1 MSNTSWAYRSRGG
14 SGENRDDNG
23 SGGKKD
29 EGANKVLDAEEQLTN
44 ELFGT
49 SNFLSRG
56 ANSGEIHGAE
66 SDGDERD
73 DGKTPGAQNG
83 GGSLFY
89 EDLGVSEEPSS
100 TSVFTTSSSVK
111 RKKVPAWQDEDDEDI
126 RVSLTSANRLRKLRK
141 IEGEDE
147 VSGTEYTKRL
157 REQHKKMQNNNSLS
171 WAKLPASSSRRPGT
185 NSVSVDDDDEG
196 ATGVSNPLQ
205 TSNALID
212 TSIPSSNTVIP
223 SDILKIE
230 RLADANKRSVSK
242 STIQSVR
249 FSHVTPQ
256 LMLTAGFDKTLRLFS
271 IDGKKNPKV
280 QSVFIR
286 DMPITTAEFLH
297 ANGEVVLAGRRPFFY
312 TYDLESGNMMKV
324 PRILGR
330 KEKSFERFTI
340 SPDGKYIAFVGN
352 NGYIV
357 LVSGKTKQW
366 IANLKMNGSVRSLA
380 FAKNRH
386 N

>member
-1 MSNTSWAYRSRGG
+1 M
-14 SGENRDDNG
+14 
-23 SGGKKD
+23 
-29 EGANKVLDAEEQLTN
+29 
-44 ELFGT
+44 
-49 SNFLSRG
+49 
-56 ANSGEIHGAE
+56 
-66 SDGDERD
+66 
-73 DGKTPGAQNG
+73 
-83 GGSLFY
+83 
-89 EDLGVSEEPSS
+89 
-100 TSVFTTSSSVK
+100 
-111 RKKVPAWQDEDDEDI
+111 
-126 RVSLTSANRLRKLRK
+126 
-141 IEGEDE
+141 
-147 VSGTEYTKRL
+147 
-157 REQHKKMQNNNSLS
+157 
-171 WAKLPASSSRRPGT
+171 
-185 NSVSVDDDDEG
+185 
-196 ATGVSNPLQ
+196 SNPLQ

-366 IANLKMNGSVRSLA
+366 IANLKMNGSVRSLT
-380 FAKNRH
+380 FAKNSTQLISSGDKGEIYVWDMKNYNRCLYRH
-386 N
+386 